1 MALTRGVAGDE
12 IQCRPV
18 AGPGAL
24 HFFFGE
30 VTAIAASMDQ
40 RAIGLGFDQPVLQV
54 AWQQWWRIEA
64 RTQGG
69 QRFGGF
75 TDVFLEL
82 AARVDQV
89 VLRFDQFGFGEVA
102 ASGRLVDVGDGA
114 GPQFQ
119 APFRRGELFVEGV
132 QLGLGQGDGFA
143 GQEHIEIAFGQAHRG
158 VLALGIE
165 YRIAVV
171 GTLLTLAVLGHLL
184 FVEQRLAQ
192 AHVGA
197 LGVVMEISV
206 DVVLALSTID
216 LVVVGRG
223 VDLR

>member
-1 MALTRGVAGDE
+1 MFIE
-12 IQCRPV
+12 
-18 AGPGAL
+18 GA
-24 HFFFGE
+24 
-30 VTAIAASMDQ
+30 
-40 RAIGLGFDQPVLQV
+40 
-54 AWQQWWRIEA
+54 
-64 RTQGG
+64 
-69 QRFGGF
+69 
-75 TDVFLEL
+75 
-82 AARVDQV
+82 
-89 VLRFDQFGFGEVA
+89 
-102 ASGRLVDVGDGA
+102 
-114 GPQFQ
+114 
-119 APFRRGELFVEGV
+119 